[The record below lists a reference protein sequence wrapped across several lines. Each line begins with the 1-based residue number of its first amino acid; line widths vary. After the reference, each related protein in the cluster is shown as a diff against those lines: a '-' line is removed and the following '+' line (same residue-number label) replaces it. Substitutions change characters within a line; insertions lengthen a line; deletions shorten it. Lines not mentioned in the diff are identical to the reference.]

1 MPHTRVMQGLS
12 LYLVSFN
19 VKIMFPRLSISLM
32 KISAGLSDVKLCG
45 KIRCVLHLVDVIPMV
60 GSVEIMFL
68 HSPEVMVSFDL
79 VFNVDP
85 FKFKTSVLYSFLI
98 NVD

>member
-1 MPHTRVMQGLS
+1 MQGLS

-79 VFNVDP
+79 VLMWILSSL
-85 FKFKTSVLYSFLI
+85 KLLYSRNHNYLI
-98 NVD
+98 FISN